1 MAEGKP
7 IESVADLQLDP
18 KNANEGTERGRELLA
33 ESIDQC
39 GLGRSIVVDK
49 NGVVIAGNKTLE
61 EARRRGVQVEV
72 VQTTGEEL
80 VVVQR
85 RDLDLVEQP
94 RARQLAYYDNRVAE
108 LDLKWSPR
116 QLKQDVLDGIDLS
129 SSFFPEEVDKITFEE
144 PPMPPA
150 TDAVEVA
157 PMVDAPLPP
166 AIGQPATPQAPVE
179 PKLPKP
185 PHPTFNLV
193 FENITQ
199 QIRWTAFMRAL
210 REKYPDEPTQAARL
224 SAYLT
229 SLGITA

>member
-1 MAEGKP
+1 MSEGKP
-7 IESVADLQLDP
+7 IESAADLQLDP
-18 KNANEGTERGRELLA
+18 KNANEGTDRGRELLA

-49 NGVVIAGNKTLE
+49 HGVVIAGNKTLE
-61 EARRRGVQVEV
+61 EARKRGVAIEV
-72 VQTTGEEL
+72 VQTTGQEL

-85 RDLDLVEQP
+85 RDLDLIDQP
-94 RARQLAYYDNRVAE
+94 RARQLTYYDNRVAE

-116 QLKQDVLDGIDLS
+116 QLKQDILEGVDLS

-150 TDAVEVA
+150 DATIEVA
-157 PMVDAPLPP
+157 PVVDAPLPP
-166 AIGQPATPQAPVE
+166 SIGAPAAPQAPTE
-179 PKLPKP
+179 PKP
-185 PHPTFNLV
+185 PKAAKPHFALV